1 MKHLLNICLLSLFS
15 LASFAQQNKFVGT
28 WEGDLDAGVQKLRMI
43 FTISQKDNGQL
54 KVTIQAPQQSPAQ
67 IPADTVFTDANKI
80 SLEVKMFKMSFS
92 GTLVNDSS
100 LAGNFVQGAT
110 IPLQLKK
117 VARASTVS
125 KPKRPQTPKP
135 PFAYKSIDLII
146 PGKDP
151 LQKLGATLTVPDTI
165 AGKRYPAVVL
175 ITGSGPQDR
184 DETMFDHK
192 PFAVIADHLTKKG
205 FAVLRVDDRGVGR
218 STGNRAIATS
228 ADFADD
234 TEAAVDYLKTRSF
247 IDDKK
252 LGLIGHSE
260 GGMIAPM
267 VAAKRKD
274 IKFIVLLAGP
284 GVPCADLMA
293 EQNVAIFKSNGLRA
307 DIAEAYGPMFKKLVL
322 SIVSAKDSAAA
333 FSNGMKV
340 VNEWKA
346 PDSVKKIFKVVDEAE
361 KEAYVKAMT
370 DEIYN
375 PWYAYVI
382 SYDPPPALKK
392 LSCAVLALN
401 GSRDVQVLPASNLQG
416 IENTLKKSKTK
427 NYEIK
432 EIPQLNHLFQ
442 TCNICTL
449 NEYSTLEESFSPA
462 ALDIITDWLLKQ
474 AK

>member
-1 MKHLLNICLLSLFS
+1 MKHLLSICLVTIFS

-28 WEGDLDAGVQKLRMI
+28 WEGDLDAGMQKLRMI
-43 FTISQKDNGQL
+43 FTISQKDDGQL

-80 SLEVKMFKMSFS
+80 NLEVKRFKMSFS

-100 LAGNFVQGAT
+100 LSGDFVQGAN
-110 IPLQLKK
+110 IPLLLKK
-117 VARASTVS
+117 VAKATIVT
-125 KPKRPQTPKP
+125 KAQRPQTPKP

-146 PGKDP
+146 PGKEP
-151 LQKLGATLTVPDTI
+151 MQKLGATLTVPDTV
-165 AGKRYPAVVL
+165 AGKKYPAVVL

-184 DETMFDHK
+184 DETMFGHK
-192 PFAVIADHLTKKG
+192 PFAVIADQLTKKG
-205 FAVLRVDDRGVGR
+205 FAVLRVDDRGVGK

-228 ADFADD
+228 ADFAND
-234 TEAAVDYLKTRSF
+234 TEAGVDYLRSQPF
-247 IDDKK
+247 IDVKN

-284 GVPCADLMA
+284 GVPCADLMT
-293 EQNVAIFKSNGLRA
+293 EQNVAIFKSNGLKAGIA
-307 DIAEAYGPMFKKLVL
+307 DAYGPMYKKLVL
-322 SIVSAKDSAAA
+322 SIVGAKDSATA
-333 FSNGMKV
+333 FSNGMKI
-340 VNEWKA
+340 VNEWNA
-346 PDSVKKIFKVVDEAE
+346 PDSVKKVFNVNDEAQ
-361 KEAYVKAMT
+361 KKAYVKAMT

-375 PWYAYVI
+375 PWYRYFV
-382 SYDPPPALKK
+382 SYDPAPALKK

-401 GSRDVQVLPASNLQG
+401 GSKDLQVLPASNLKG
-416 IENTLKKSKTK
+416 IETALKKSKTK

-442 TCNICTL
+442 TCTTCTL
-449 NEYSTLEESFSPA
+449 SEYSTLEESFSPA
-462 ALDIITDWLLKQ
+462 ALDVMTNWLLKQ